1 MLPVQRLR
9 EGEEEETRAGNELKD
24 NGVQTR
30 LRDSFVKRLR
40 GNTTREAKGAHSMG
54 SSLGPRTQAEQKPEA
69 NPVIPGPPYGE
80 DRIPREVG
88 KAHEDPNPRGLL

>member
-30 LRDSFVKRLR
+30 LTDSFVKRLR
-40 GNTTREAKGAHSMG
+40 GNTTREAKGAHFMG
-54 SSLGPRTQAEQKPEA
+54 SGLGPRTQAEQKPEA
-69 NPVIPGPPYGE
+69 NPVMPGPPHGE
-80 DRIPREVG
+80 DR
-88 KAHEDPNPRGLL
+88 KTKRGG

>member
-1 MLPVQRLR
+1 
-9 EGEEEETRAGNELKD
+9 
-24 NGVQTR
+24 
-30 LRDSFVKRLR
+30 
-40 GNTTREAKGAHSMG
+40 MG